1 MDSARNGDTV
11 NTGRGARALS
21 WLARSPFAGVLVL
34 CVSLAFTVTLWRTE
48 RDDIEHHRQLRFEK
62 VAERITAQL
71 QDRMLDYEDLL
82 QGASGL
88 FAAVPDVDTLAWR
101 EYFAS
106 IGLDT
111 RLRGTQLVGY
121 APLDQADGT
130 VRLALVYPDTGE
142 NLRARDYHPSND
154 QSQRAALARARDTG
168 FAALSERATLPVESQ
183 IRVQPGFM
191 LYLPVYR
198 PGMPAQT
205 PQERQ
210 SAITGY
216 LLCALRIH
224 DLLQELRLELESDAV
239 IDLYDGT
246 PAPGSLLFTSR
257 GQEMP
262 ALSEDRQ
269 ITVGGHQ
276 WTLRVGSSPSFDAHA
291 GSSRPLLMLLGGSAL
306 SGTLAALV
314 LLGARHQRKFL
325 SAHQDLARSH
335 ARYLSLVDSVPGT
348 AFRVGP
354 ALPWRLEYISE
365 GVSELTGKPPGHWL
379 SSGDFL
385 QELIH
390 PDDLTRVL
398 RVVAWSTATGTP
410 FEVEYRL
417 RAEGAATRWVRQRT
431 RALRGD
437 AGELLGMSGVLTDMT
452 HTRELMDTLSR
463 QRETLEEQV
472 HARTAELLLAKD
484 AAESASVAK
493 SRFLST
499 MSHELRTPMNAVIG
513 FSTLLAENE
522 QDPTRKRQLQRIQ
535 GAGKDL
541 LELVNRVLDFARAD
555 AGTLALESARFEV
568 KPILQAAS
576 ERLRLGVA
584 GRSVSWHVGTV
595 ADVPAE
601 LVGDGRRIRE
611 VLLELVENA
620 LEYTPSGSITVE
632 LRAEHHS
639 TGVEL
644 AFAVRDTGCGV
655 DNSNAERL
663 FSAFEQAD
671 ASYTRKHEGIGLG
684 LALARQFVT
693 LMGGSI
699 GVEANPGGGSIFWF
713 RVRVHASEQP
723 TPHLHW
729 SAPEPLAQGPDKGCA
744 SDTRA
749 LGPEER
755 ERLRAACAEIS
766 ALLREG
772 DLDAR
777 DLLQAHAPLLQAAL
791 PAHAPRIV
799 EAVESFDFDTA
810 LATLEGGCREAGLDF
825 S

>member
-1 MDSARNGDTV
+1 MDSASNGDTV
-11 NTGRGARALS
+11 NTGQRTLALL
-21 WLARSPFAGVLVL
+21 WLGSSPFAGVLVL
-34 CVSLAFTVTLWRTE
+34 CVSLAFTVTLWRAE
-48 RDDIEHHRQLRFEK
+48 RGDIEHHRQLRFEK

-71 QDRMLDYEDLL
+71 QDRMQAYEDLV

-88 FAAVPDVDTLAWR
+88 FAAVPDVDALAWR
-101 EYFAS
+101 EYFSS

-121 APLDQADGT
+121 APLDPADGA
-130 VRLALVYPDTGE
+130 VRLALVYPDTQE
-142 NLRARDYHPSND
+142 NLRARGYHPSND

-168 FAALSERATLPVESQ
+168 FATLSERATLPVESQ
-183 IRVQPGFM
+183 IRVQPGFV

-198 PGMPAQT
+198 QGMPAKT
-205 PQERQ
+205 PQERN
-210 SAITGY
+210 AAVAGY

-224 DLLQELRLELESDAV
+224 DLLQEMRLELENDAV

-257 GQEMP
+257 GQEIP
-262 ALSEDRQ
+262 ALSHDRQ

-276 WTLRVGSSPSFDAHA
+276 WTLRVGSSPVFEAQA
-291 GSSRPLLMLLGGSAL
+291 GSPRPMLMLLGGSTL

-325 SAHQDLARSH
+325 SVHQDLARSH

-348 AFRVGP
+348 AFRVG
-354 ALPWRLEYISE
+354 ASLPWRLEYISQ

-385 QELIH
+385 QELVH

-398 RVVAWSTATGTP
+398 RVVAWATARGTP

-417 RAEGAATRWVRQRT
+417 RAEGPATRWVRQRT
-431 RALRGD
+431 RVLRGD
-437 AGELLGMSGVLTDMT
+437 AGEFLGMSGVLTDMT
-452 HTRELMDTLSR
+452 HTHELMDTLGR

-513 FSTLLAENE
+513 FATLLADKE
-522 QDPTRKRQLQRIQ
+522 QDPARKRKLQQIQ

-555 AGTLALESARFEV
+555 AGTLALESVPFEV
-568 KPILQAAS
+568 EPILQAAS

-584 GRSVSWHVGTV
+584 GRQVSWHVGTV
-595 ADVPAE
+595 EDVPAE

-620 LEYTPSGSITVE
+620 LEYTASGSITVE
-632 LRAEHHS
+632 LRAAQDA

-644 AFAVRDTGCGV
+644 MFAVRDTGCGIG
-655 DNSNAERL
+655 NSSAERL
-663 FSAFEQAD
+663 FGAFEQAD
-671 ASYTRKHEGIGLG
+671 ASNTRQHGGIGLG
-684 LALARQFVT
+684 LALARRLAT

-699 GVEANPGGGSIFWF
+699 GVEPNPGGGSTFWF
-713 RVRVHASEQP
+713 RVRVRASAQP
-723 TPHLHW
+723 ARHIHW
-729 SAPEPLAQGPDKGCA
+729 NAPEPLAQDQGEGCA
-744 SDTRA
+744 SRTPA

-772 DLDAR
+772 DLDACN
-777 DLLQAHAPLLQAAL
+777 LLQAHAPLLQAAL

-810 LATLEGGCREAGLDF
+810 LATLEGGCREAGLDL

>member
-1 MDSARNGDTV
+1 MDVARKDEKV
-11 NTGRGARALS
+11 KTGRGGRALA
-21 WLARSPFAGVLVL
+21 WLGSSPFAGGLVL
-34 CVSLAFTVTLWRTE
+34 CVSLAFTVALWRKE
-48 RDDIEHHRQLRFEK
+48 VDDTRHHRQLRFDK
-62 VAERITAQL
+62 VAERVETRL
-71 QDRMLDYEDLL
+71 QDRMQAYEDLL
-82 QGASGL
+82 QSASGL
-88 FAAVPDVDTLAWR
+88 FAALPGVDSLAWR
-101 EYFAS
+101 AYFSS

-121 APLDQADGT
+121 APLDRTDGA
-130 VRLALVYPDTGE
+130 VRLSFVYPDTQE
-142 NLRARDYHPSND
+142 NLRARRYHPSND
-154 QSQRAALARARDTG
+154 QSQHAALARARDTG

-183 IRVQPGFM
+183 IRVQPGFV

-198 PGMPAQT
+198 QGMPANT
-205 PQERQ
+205 PQERH
-210 SAITGY
+210 AAVAGY

-224 DLLQELRLELESDAV
+224 DLLQEMRLEQEIDAV
-239 IDLYDGT
+239 IDLYDGS

-257 GQEMP
+257 GQEIP
-262 ALSEDRQ
+262 ALSDDRQ
-269 ITVGGHQ
+269 ITVGGHL
-276 WTLRVGSSPSFDAHA
+276 WTLRVGSSPSFDARA
-291 GSSRPLLMLLGGSAL
+291 GSPRPLLMLLGGSAI

-325 SAHQDLARSH
+325 SAHRDLARSH
-335 ARYLSLVDSVPGT
+335 SHYISLVESVPGT
-348 AFRVGP
+348 AFRVG
-354 ALPWRLEYISE
+354 ASLPWRLEYISQ

-385 QELIH
+385 QELVH

-398 RVVAWSTATGTP
+398 RVVAWATARGTS
-410 FEVEYRL
+410 FEVDYRL
-417 RAEGAATRWVRQRT
+417 RNEGPSVRWVRQRT
-431 RALRGD
+431 RTVRGG
-437 AGELLGMSGVLTDMT
+437 AGEFLGMSGVLTEIT
-452 HTRELMDTLSR
+452 HTRELMETLGR

-513 FSTLLAENE
+513 FATLLAEKE
-522 QDPTRKRQLQRIQ
+522 QDPARKRQLQRIQ

-555 AGTLALESARFEV
+555 AGTLALESVPFEV
-568 KPILQAAS
+568 EPILQAAS
-576 ERLRLGVA
+576 ELLRLGVS
-584 GRSVSWHVGTV
+584 GRPVSWHVGTV
-595 ADVPAE
+595 EDVPAE

-620 LEYTPSGSITVE
+620 LEYTASGSITVE
-632 LRAEHHS
+632 LRAEQDA

-644 AFAVRDTGCGV
+644 MFAVRDTGCGIG
-655 DNSNAERL
+655 NSSAERL
-663 FSAFEQAD
+663 FGAFEQAD
-671 ASYTRKHEGIGLG
+671 ASNTRKHGGIGLG
-684 LALARQFVT
+684 LALARRLAA

-699 GVEANPGGGSIFWF
+699 GAEPNPGGGSTFWF
-713 RVRVHASEQP
+713 RLRVRASAQP
-723 TPHLHW
+723 AGHIHW
-729 SAPEPLAQGPDKGCA
+729 SAPEPLAQGQGEGCA
-744 SDTRA
+744 SRTPA

-772 DLDAR
+772 DLDACN
-777 DLLQAHAPLLQAAL
+777 LLQAHAPLLQATL

-810 LATLEGGCREAGLDF
+810 LATLEGGCREAGLAL